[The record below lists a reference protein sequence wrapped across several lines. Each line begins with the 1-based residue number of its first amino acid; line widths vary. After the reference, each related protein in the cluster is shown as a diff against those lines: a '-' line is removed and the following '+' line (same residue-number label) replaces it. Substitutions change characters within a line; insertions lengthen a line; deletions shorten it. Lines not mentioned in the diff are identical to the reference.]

1 MDLQVTENDDGI
13 LRARLIGRLDMMGT
27 TQIEDQF
34 TFNVSTRKAPVVV
47 DLSDVDFIASIGM
60 RMLVKNAKAIGRR
73 GGKMGL
79 YAPQPTVLEALQ
91 TAGID
96 VLIPVYEDWDVAAAE
111 LIAAVDT

>member
-1 MDLQVTENDDGI
+1 MDLQVTESDDGI

-73 GGKMGL
+73 GEKWAFMHRSPRCSKHCRRPASM
-79 YAPQPTVLEALQ
+79 Y
-91 TAGID
+91 
-96 VLIPVYEDWDVAAAE
+96 
-111 LIAAVDT
+111 